1 MTDLHTVGSWMNK
14 ATESVTISMPI
25 KYALQVLHRSGKT
38 ELPVTE
44 KGHYI
49 GTLRERDCIKL
60 LMDGR
65 SPNEAIAG
73 AVDTAHQAVHRDF
86 SMEAIRELP
95 VYVVTENTNELLGE
109 IHTAQLLAYQRFVRE
124 ELHQTK
130 EKVKWYEL
138 GFDTAYEGL
147 TVVDEYGVIQLF
159 NENYSRFVGVSK
171 EEAIGKKAADVID
184 NTRLPVV
191 LKTGVPERS
200 QAHRL
205 QGQDLVV
212 HRLPIWKNNRIV
224 GAIGVLVYEGVSEI
238 YQVIERMQ
246 KLEEKHMPT
255 DENGKPSVAVKSS
268 QVRFEEILG
277 DSPAISKAKKIARKA
292 AKSKATVLITGE
304 SGVGKEQF
312 ARAIHDAGLTGKHP
326 FISVNC
332 AAIPENLLES
342 ELFGYAKGAFTGANK
357 EGKAGK
363 FELAHRGTIFLD
375 EIGDM
380 PLAMQAKILRV
391 LQEKQVER
399 VGGNA
404 LIPVDFRL
412 IAATNKDL
420 KQLVDRGEFREDLYY
435 RLFVVP
441 LDIPPLRVRKQD
453 IPIIIASKM
462 HQLSK
467 IYGMKEKTIDQ
478 EILRMMRRYDWP
490 GNIRELINV
499 LERLLVLTDGNH
511 IATRDLPDFLQDK
524 ETEDSFISSDTH
536 LQKYEDVRDVALQEE
551 RRAIESTL
559 ERVKGNKTKAAQ
571 LLGISRA
578 TLYNKLSRYA
588 IET

>member
-1 MTDLHTVGSWMNK
+1 MN
-14 ATESVTISMPI
+14 
-25 KYALQVLHRSGKT
+25 YW
-38 ELPVTE
+38 
-44 KGHYI
+44 
-49 GTLRERDCIKL
+49 
-60 LMDGR
+60 
-65 SPNEAIAG
+65 
-73 AVDTAHQAVHRDF
+73 
-86 SMEAIRELP
+86 
-95 VYVVTENTNELLGE
+95 GE

-342 ELFGYAKGAFTGANK
+342 ELFW
-357 EGKAGK
+357 
-363 FELAHRGTIFLD
+363 LC
-375 EIGDM
+375 
-380 PLAMQAKILRV
+380 
-391 LQEKQVER
+391 
-399 VGGNA
+399 
-404 LIPVDFRL
+404 
-412 IAATNKDL
+412 
-420 KQLVDRGEFREDLYY
+420 
-435 RLFVVP
+435 
-441 LDIPPLRVRKQD
+441 
-453 IPIIIASKM
+453 
-462 HQLSK
+462 
-467 IYGMKEKTIDQ
+467 
-478 EILRMMRRYDWP
+478 
-490 GNIRELINV
+490 
-499 LERLLVLTDGNH
+499 
-511 IATRDLPDFLQDK
+511 
-524 ETEDSFISSDTH
+524 
-536 LQKYEDVRDVALQEE
+536 
-551 RRAIESTL
+551 
-559 ERVKGNKTKAAQ
+559 
-571 LLGISRA
+571 
-578 TLYNKLSRYA
+578 
-588 IET
+588 